1 VVAAAAMKT
10 AAVTAEARTTATA
23 AMALVTITLVALTIA
38 HFVTCNIVANAIARV
53 VAVAIGFVS
62 VQR

>member
-1 VVAAAAMKT
+1 MVAAAAMKT